1 MSLYLLR
8 RGSVSPRAPVLGVD
22 GQARSILEGARGGLV
37 IEPENSDALMN
48 ALCCLATNPELA
60 RKMGRHGRE
69 YIVRKFSRSQTAEKY
84 IQVLEHMSKLPDR
97 RKLAA

>member
-1 MSLYLLR
+1 
-8 RGSVSPRAPVLGVD
+8 
-22 GQARSILEGARGGLV
+22 V

-84 IQVLEHMSKLPDR
+84 IQCSNICQNCQIGASLPLRLDR
-97 RKLAA
+97 SADQNFGVFGFPIPIYNGN